1 MKSWTKKDIEALQQ
15 KAKIRGFKISPSKA
29 GAPIAKKASPQKDW
43 IALNLQ
49 YWCDQRSVKLE
60 SELKFAHE
68 RKFRFDWAI
77 PDLMIAIEYEGIYS
91 AKSRHTTNTGFNRDV
106 EKYNMAAQKGWTVL
120 RFTANNY
127 KTLISELNK
136 CTI

>member
-1 MKSWTKKDIEALQQ
+1 MKYWSKKDIETLQQ

-29 GAPIAKKASPQKDW
+29 GAPVAKKASPQKDW

-49 YWCDQRSVKLE
+49 YWCNEQSVTLE
-60 SELKFAHE
+60 EELQFSQE

-77 PDLMIAIEYEGIYS
+77 PALMIAIEYEGIYS
-91 AKSRHTTNTGFNRDV
+91 AKSRHTTNIGFNRDV
-106 EKYNMAAQKGWTVL
+106 EKYNLAAQLGWRVI

-127 KTLISELNK
+127 KTLITELDK
-136 CTI
+136 CTT